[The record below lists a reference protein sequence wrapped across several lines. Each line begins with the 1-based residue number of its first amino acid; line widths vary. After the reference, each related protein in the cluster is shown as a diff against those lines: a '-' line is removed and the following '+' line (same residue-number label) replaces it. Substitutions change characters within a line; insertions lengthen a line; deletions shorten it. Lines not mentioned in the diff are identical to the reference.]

1 MSSSTLPFRPSA
13 GNPDD
18 GIYLLISREDL
29 DHAGAYRCPSR
40 RPPPLAWL
48 GVAAGLCKVVGLGC
62 GIRGLV
68 GASDGNLRHAS
79 NMEVRT
85 TKRLRCGQPVRLLS
99 HGAKVPMNDS

>member
-1 MSSSTLPFRPSA
+1 MSSSAAAIPA
-13 GNPDD
+13 VGGQYPDD

-40 RPPPLAWL
+40 RLPPLAWL
-48 GVAAGLCKVVGLGC
+48 VAVGLCKVVGLGC

-68 GASDGNLRHAS
+68 GASDGNVRHTS

-85 TKRLRCGQPVRLLS
+85 TKRLRCGQPV
-99 HGAKVPMNDS
+99 GAC

>member
-1 MSSSTLPFRPSA
+1 MSSSAAAIPA
-13 GNPDD
+13 VGGQYPDD

-48 GVAAGLCKVVGLGC
+48 VAVGLCKVVGLGC

-68 GASDGNLRHAS
+68 GASDGKRAPHIKHGGAHDKAPALRSAG
-79 NMEVRT
+79 R
-85 TKRLRCGQPVRLLS
+85 RLLS
-99 HGAKVPMNDS
+99 DGRESPDE